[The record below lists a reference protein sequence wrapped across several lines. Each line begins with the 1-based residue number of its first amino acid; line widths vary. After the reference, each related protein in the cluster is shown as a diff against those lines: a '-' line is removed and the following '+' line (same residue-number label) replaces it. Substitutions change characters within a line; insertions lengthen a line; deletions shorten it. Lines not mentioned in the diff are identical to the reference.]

1 MPEQP
6 VSWCP
11 PQDSPDPLPFE
22 SAGPHQDCS
31 FPSVVGL
38 YRTNLPQLAR
48 PTKWNWGAARS
59 KCGTKCIYVA

>member
-6 VSWCP
+6 VTLVSATRFAAIRF
-11 PQDSPDPLPFE
+11 LFE

-48 PTKWNWGAARS
+48 PTKWN
-59 KCGTKCIYVA
+59 